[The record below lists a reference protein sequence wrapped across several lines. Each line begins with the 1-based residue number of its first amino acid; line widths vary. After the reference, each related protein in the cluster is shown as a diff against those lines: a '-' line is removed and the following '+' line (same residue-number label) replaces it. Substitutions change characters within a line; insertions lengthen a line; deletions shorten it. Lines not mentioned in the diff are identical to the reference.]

1 MKRWYLFVI
10 AAYGICVSFVV
21 FCANFFAFA
30 PHASIRSFLVDWR
43 DSFSDNG
50 LLYGGFLLLVMLMQA
65 GFLLIPVRL
74 AHNRPVTRKNIA
86 VTLTASGLAAGLLI
100 MGSVFAIG
108 EAITAAQGSDAIP
121 WIAWIGL
128 FLMWAVWTVIF
139 YRESTR
145 CEPGTLI
152 RRKSRWL
159 LRGSILELLIVIPTH
174 ILARSRDYCCAG
186 FGTFLGI
193 TFGIAVLLFSF
204 GPGVFFLYARR
215 YREKKGKLSASP

>member
-10 AAYGICVSFVV
+10 VAYGICVSFVI

-30 PHASIRSFLVDWR
+30 PHASMLSFLADWR
-43 DSFSDNG
+43 DSFSDNV
-50 LLYGGFLLLVMLMQA
+50 LIYGGFLILIMLMQA

-74 AHNRPVTRKNIA
+74 TRTRPVEKRNIIVSLA
-86 VTLTASGLAAGLLI
+86 ASGLAAGLLV

-108 EAITAAQGSDAIP
+108 EAITAAQGSNAIP

-128 FLMWAVWTVIF
+128 FLMWVIWAVIF
-139 YRESTR
+139 YHQSTKL
-145 CEPGTLI
+145 EPGTLI

-215 YREKKGKLSASP
+215 YQEKKGKLSTSP